1 MLNWLS
7 KAQFVSKANNF
18 LVIIQ
23 KVKIIPKKRSEN
35 YSLTVRQPVTN
46 WDSPVCVCYVNY
58 CFCILIGLPISSP
71 QQGF

>member
-7 KAQFVSKANNF
+7 KVQFVFKANNL

-23 KVKIIPKKRSEN
+23 KGKIIPQK
-35 YSLTVRQPVTN
+35 VRQPVTN
-46 WDSPVCVCYVNY
+46 WSSPVCVCYVND

-71 QQGF
+71 KQGF